1 MKYVLMIYH
10 NPDDW
15 KVLSEEQQAHVHSE
29 GSRKWEEIMASGEAL
44 MGEPFGDFRRYVTVR
59 GGITDITDGPYAE
72 AKEQI
77 VGFMLLD
84 LASNERALELAASW
98 PDAAVTGIEIRALG
112 NYNSSAL

>member
-1 MKYVLMIYH
+1 MKYALMIYH
-10 NPDDW
+10 NPEDW
-15 KVLSEEQQAHVHSE
+15 KALSAEQQNHVHTE

-59 GGITDITDGPYAE
+59 DGVTNITDGPYAE

-84 LASNERALELAASW
+84 LASDERALELAASW
-98 PDAAVTGIEIRALG
+98 PDSAVTGIEIRALG
-112 NYNSSAL
+112 NFNSSTL